1 LTGSNCVHRPSDDID
16 DVTLGSDSD
25 YVTDSILS
33 ADSNSST
40 STSTSTTTSG
50 DSSNSASDDD
60 SLDDN
65 NFPPHAEPVHAPLPP
80 PLLVQAPPPPPLF
93 ADNALGNQGVLAANQ
108 GVQNPGVGN
117 NEFAADA
124 DDASVDIPG
133 NENENGENGNENEND
148 EMSGNDEST
157 ESQTESEEFRIA
169 ENQGCARAAQLNAA
183 RPRRTVRANRYDDF
197 NYTFFDHMHN
207 GIGQNTSDREFIH
220 AYVTA
225 QMSAKK
231 GLKVFKE
238 QGASAL
244 MKELHQIVVMNV
256 MSGCKSHELTRE
268 EKQPT
273 CFKISDVFKGKTVW
287 TY

>member
-1 LTGSNCVHRPSDDID
+1 
-16 DVTLGSDSD
+16 
-25 YVTDSILS
+25 
-33 ADSNSST
+33 
-40 STSTSTTTSG
+40 
-50 DSSNSASDDD
+50 
-60 SLDDN
+60 
-65 NFPPHAEPVHAPLPP
+65 
-80 PLLVQAPPPPPLF
+80 
-93 ADNALGNQGVLAANQ
+93 
-108 GVQNPGVGN
+108 
-117 NEFAADA
+117 
-124 DDASVDIPG
+124 
-133 NENENGENGNENEND
+133 
-148 EMSGNDEST
+148 MSGFNEST
-157 ESQTESEEFRIA
+157 QSQTESEAFCIA
-169 ENQGCARAAQLNAA
+169 KDQGRARAAQLNAA

-268 EKQPT
+268 EKQRAL
-273 CFKISDVFKGKTVW
+273 KYRSDVFKGKTVR